1 MAGVPIPST
10 RGSSSRLLSSADVRC
25 LTPLGPLTP
34 RSHPLTFLYMFRTNV
49 LDLTRD
55 NRASIPDLSFLSS
68 CFRLP
73 GPIFFVIVNRRSQ
86 PMLLLLVDTHSR
98 LIRPT
103 ARLSVCLMPSSH
115 TPKVVRLF
123 HFLAS
128 LSSPRLICDM
138 LWSSPRPSL
147 SSLLAAR
154 CMNRSSALNY
164 QIKFLLFCHGELVAA
179 VHSSTHPSSS
189 SWLLR
194 RSLKSMS
201 LWIVL

>member
-73 GPIFFVIVNRRSQ
+73 GPIFFCYCEPKIATYVTITCRHSQ
-86 PMLLLLVDTHSR
+86 QTHSTD
-98 LIRPT
+98 RPP
-103 ARLSVCLMPSSH
+103 VCLSH
-115 TPKVVRLF
+115 ALLPHPKGRPLIPFSRFSVVAFVSFVTCSGAHPDPPFPLF
-123 HFLAS
+123 
-128 LSSPRLICDM
+128 
-138 LWSSPRPSL
+138 
-147 SSLLAAR
+147 
-154 CMNRSSALNY
+154 
-164 QIKFLLFCHGELVAA
+164 
-179 VHSSTHPSSS
+179 
-189 SWLLR
+189 WLLD
-194 RSLKSMS
+194 
-201 LWIVL
+201 V